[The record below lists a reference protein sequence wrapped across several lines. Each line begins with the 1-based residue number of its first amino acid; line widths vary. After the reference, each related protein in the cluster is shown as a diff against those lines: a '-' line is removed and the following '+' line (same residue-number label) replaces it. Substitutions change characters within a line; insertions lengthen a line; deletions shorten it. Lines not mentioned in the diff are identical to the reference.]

1 MIKSVL
7 EHLIGRGKR
16 IDVTRSCAFV
26 IQAITLVWRVTTE
39 GKSRE
44 IPLLERVLCHPRILD
59 FSKGQLTAIPK
70 SPDSRY

>member
-44 IPLLERVLCHPRILD
+44 IPLLARVLCVVPGILD
-59 FSKGQLTAIPK
+59 FSKGN
-70 SPDSRY
+70 